1 MGKSI
6 LRLYN
11 HEMKKLLAAMFL
23 ALLMAGCSEQVDFVK
38 SNIGVLAFLF
48 VGSCICW
55 YFFKS
60 SRNCKRVFDMM
71 ESTRTSAIAQIQSG
85 PTEVRGR
92 VKAKGEPLVSPWG
105 KRKCVYYKFEV
116 IRFKGSGADE
126 HQITYVDDERSVP
139 FLVQDDSGE
148 VAVESIEA
156 RFQLHQ
162 DKGAHSAT
170 GDNPSEK
177 LKQLLKTRYGKN
189 TKGWIFNKDLHY
201 SETSLE
207 LDGQIYVFG
216 DAVRENTSQDGG
228 YLMCKGEMP
237 LIVTDKGDAT
247 IEESFKNKAMRNAV
261 ICGVLTSIWII
272 GGLFL
277 LLT

>member
-1 MGKSI
+1 
-6 LRLYN
+6 
-11 HEMKKLLAAMFL
+11 MKKLLAAMFL

-38 SNIGVLAFLF
+38 SNIGVLAFLL
-48 VGSCICW
+48 VGPCICW

-207 LDGQIYVFG
+207 LDGQIHVFG

-228 YLMCKGEMP
+228 YLM
-237 LIVTDKGDAT
+237 
-247 IEESFKNKAMRNAV
+247 
-261 ICGVLTSIWII
+261 
-272 GGLFL
+272 
-277 LLT
+277 